1 MTIGDIKLTPLKT
14 NTEKIEFFKEAKNN
28 TFNSIME
35 SLTKK
40 ASEEEDD
47 WRNMSDKEWDRLVK
61 RVDDSTGI
69 GEIEEDKAPGEMQ
82 IPWTDTLGKNGV
94 DGFAVMAR
102 DIERVSE
109 SKSKTPVSDRT
120 FGEASK
126 VPYGD
131 LIKDGAITYNGV
143 TLVPDYDA
151 NAICLGDCGQQAVND
166 GKVISVPLENGGFFK
181 FNVDNMGDIA
191 GIIGMFSAEDAGRIM
206 NAIEQYKFTQSKLNE
221 MEEEAFK
228 AATGRSTIE

>member
-1 MTIGDIKLTPLKT
+1 MTIGDIQLTSFINSGKKPE
-14 NTEKIEFFKEAKNN
+14 NPKESTDN
-28 TFNSIME
+28 TFGSIME
-35 SLTKK
+35 SIISKPT
-40 ASEEEDD
+40 E
-47 WRNMSDKEWDRLVK
+47 N
-61 RVDDSTGI
+61 
-69 GEIEEDKAPGEMQ
+69 
-82 IPWTDTLGKNGV
+82 
-94 DGFAVMAR
+94 
-102 DIERVSE
+102 VSG
-109 SKSKTPVSDRT
+109 SRTPVSDRT

-126 VPYGD
+126 VPYGG
-131 LIKDGAITYNGV
+131 LIKDGVITYNGV

-228 AATGRSTIE
+228 AVSGRGTIE

>member
-35 SLTKK
+35 SLIKK
-40 ASEEEDD
+40 PSEEEDD

-61 RVDDSTGI
+61 RVDDSTGV
-69 GEIEEDKAPGEMQ
+69 GEIKETEALGEIQ
-82 IPWTDTLGKNGV
+82 ISWADTLGKTGT
-94 DGFAVMAR
+94 DGFAALAK
-102 DIERVSE
+102 DIEKDSTAVN
-109 SKSKTPVSDRT
+109 KTPVSDRS

-126 VPYGD
+126 VPYGG
-131 LIKDGAITYNGV
+131 LIKNGVIEYNGV

-166 GKVISVPLENGGFFK
+166 GKVISVPLEGGGYFK
-181 FNVDNMGDIA
+181 FNVDNIGDISS
-191 GIIGMFSAEDAGRIM
+191 IIGMFSAEDAGRIL
-206 NAIEQYKFTQSKLNE
+206 NAIEQYKFSQSKLNE

-228 AATGRSTIE
+228 TVTGRSAIE